1 MEKTSLLASTQWLH
15 LALLPRA
22 PVILGSRLSLMTS
35 ASSTQTSGR
44 GRGGER
50 WCLGLGLLS
59 VRLRRS
65 LHSSCTHRC
74 LSQGKGRGRER
85 AKLGSLSLSDTSV
98 RKSIPGNVDSMLGR
112 LGEAVRTMANQRA
125 DVPSSSCVL
134 WGQFLE
140 VFGGN

>member
-50 WCLGLGLLS
+50 GAMVSGAGSPVCQAQEEPPFL
-59 VRLRRS
+59 
-65 LHSSCTHRC
+65 LHSQVPITR
-74 LSQGKGRGRER
+74 QGERAGKGKAWVTFSFRHLCEKEYSG
-85 AKLGSLSLSDTSV
+85 
-98 RKSIPGNVDSMLGR
+98 
-112 LGEAVRTMANQRA
+112 
-125 DVPSSSCVL
+125 
-134 WGQFLE
+134 
-140 VFGGN
+140 

>member
-22 PVILGSRLSLMTS
+22 PVILDSWLSLMTS

-50 WCLGLGLLS
+50 GRWCLGLGLLS
-59 VRLRRS
+59 VRLRRT
-65 LHSSCTHRC
+65 LHSPCTHRC
-74 LSQGKGRGRER
+74 LSQGKGSGRER
-85 AKLGSLSLSDTSV
+85 AKLGLLSLSDTSV

-125 DVPSSSCVL
+125 DVPSSSCML
-134 WGQFLE
+134 WGQFLR
-140 VFGGN
+140 F